1 MFYVSTSDHY
11 SSQQKRELGM
21 IFFTFEFCNPSKTN
35 IEYLAA
41 IISVPNLDSTIR
53 KEQRVLNL
61 EIDLDSNVQSRF
73 QERR

>member
-1 MFYVSTSDHY
+1 
-11 SSQQKRELGM
+11 M